1 MSNKM
6 LENRLSNDLEIKI
19 KNIIDEI
26 YNDVKMDIDPELN
39 FEDVM
44 VDMVQ
49 DRLDIK
55 DVNSNNDNRV
65 KVEKFIR
72 SIL

>member
-1 MSNKM
+1 
-6 LENRLSNDLEIKI
+6 
-19 KNIIDEI
+19 
-26 YNDVKMDIDPELN
+26 MDIDPELN